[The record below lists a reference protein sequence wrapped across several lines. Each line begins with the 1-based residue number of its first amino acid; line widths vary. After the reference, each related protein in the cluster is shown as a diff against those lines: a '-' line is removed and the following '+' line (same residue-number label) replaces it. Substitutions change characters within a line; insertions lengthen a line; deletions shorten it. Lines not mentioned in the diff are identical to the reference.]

1 MAKLVAIGDS
11 LTQGFQSLA
20 IQKTNL
26 SYPAMIAECLEKPI
40 PEFRVPDFMG
50 KGGLPFNI
58 EWLSRELE
66 IRYGKDISI
75 FEWPFAT
82 DHIIDLLDDVEDYW
96 ERGKGARPKKDLL
109 YHNLAVWGFEVAD
122 AYTINSSDFTLNLFT
137 SNNPGLT
144 LKSIF

>member
-26 SYPAMIAECLEKPI
+26 SYPALIAECLGLPI
-40 PEFRVPDFMG
+40 PDFRVPDFMG

-66 IRYGKDISI
+66 IKYG
-75 FEWPFAT
+75 
-82 DHIIDLLDDVEDYW
+82 
-96 ERGKGARPKKDLL
+96 R
-109 YHNLAVWGFEVAD
+109 
-122 AYTINSSDFTLNLFT
+122 
-137 SNNPGLT
+137 
-144 LKSIF
+144 